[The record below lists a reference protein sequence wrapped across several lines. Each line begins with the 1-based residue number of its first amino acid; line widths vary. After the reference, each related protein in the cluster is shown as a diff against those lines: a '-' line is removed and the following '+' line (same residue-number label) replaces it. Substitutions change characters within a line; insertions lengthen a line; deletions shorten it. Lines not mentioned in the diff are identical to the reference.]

1 MTNMRYV
8 YMYLYLYLHLYRLEL
23 RAVEQLDIWIGT
35 HGNSPSPLQ
44 YIQNSEYIVQLWYWS
59 FNSLE
64 FHCPWS
70 RLFHRNV
77 LTPFESFLSS
87 HNFIFLFLHVSFH
100 QTHYH
105 HNHHHQ
111 HCHHKIQMNWK
122 LDKIKLET
130 NQIKSKNQS
139 KLTFSWTWFSK

>member
-1 MTNMRYV
+1 MKGHIQYNIQYNCIGHI
-8 YMYLYLYLHLYRLEL
+8 YIFCLYLYLYLYLHLYRLEL

-77 LTPFESFLSS
+77 LTPFG
-87 HNFIFLFLHVSFH
+87 IFLPSHIILSFSFS
-100 QTHYH
+100 
-105 HNHHHQ
+105 
-111 HCHHKIQMNWK
+111 MS
-122 LDKIKLET
+122 LFIKLIIIT
-130 NQIKSKNQS
+130 IIIISIVIIKFKWTGSWIKSN
-139 KLTFSWTWFSK
+139 

>member
-1 MTNMRYV
+1 MKGHIQYNIQYNCIGHI
-8 YMYLYLYLHLYRLEL
+8 YIFCLYLYLYLYLHLYRLEL

-70 RLFHRNV
+70 RLFNWNA
-77 LTPFESFLSS
+77 FWIFFAIS
-87 HNFIFLFLHVSFH
+87 HNVTFLFLEVSFC

-105 HNHHHQ
+105 HNHHQQ
-111 HCHHKIQMNWK
+111 HHHFRCHRHHKIKMNRK
-122 LDKIKLET
+122 LD
-130 NQIKSKNQS
+130 QIK
-139 KLTFSWTWFSK
+139 